1 MFELIICSLVTIL
14 PDYLYRRYVQNKRFG
29 KEITFYSVWYE
40 LRWGITG
47 CLMLTISL
55 ITMIFYFHPSTTSAA
70 LFFRT
75 IPILPEASGRVA
87 EVNVSSFSA
96 PVSKGDVIFRLD
108 SSKQEAAFETAKRK
122 IAEIYAAMVTAE
134 ADVTKA
140 EAQIQEAKSAHQQA
154 KDELDVKSE
163 LQRRNPGIVPQRDIE
178 KLQVLVD
185 QRQAGIDVAAAAKQS
200 TLARVSSLLPAE
212 KASAEA
218 ALAQAQV
225 DLDKTIIRAGVS
237 GRVEQFLLRTG
248 DVVNPLMRPAGILI
262 PEGAGQGVLQA
273 GFGQI
278 EAQVMKEGMVAEATC
293 ISRPWV
299 IIPMV
304 VTTVQDYIAAGQFRG
319 GEQLLEAQ
327 NIAKPGTI
335 LVFLE
340 PLYKGGLE
348 GVTAGSSCIV
358 NAYTSSHET
367 ISAKDTSTGQ
377 RIVLHVIDGVG
388 LVHALLLRIQA
399 LLLPIKTLVL
409 SGH

>member
-122 IAEIYAAMVTAE
+122 IAEIDAAMVTAE

-140 EAQIQEAKSAHQQA
+140 EAQIQEAKSSYQQA

-367 ISAKDTSTGQ
+367 ISAKDTGTAQ

-409 SGH
+409 NGH